1 MTQGISSF
9 GTLMKIGDGGTP
21 TETFTTIAEVLDI
34 NGLGIRLDTEDA
46 TSHDSTDGWEE
57 VIPTILRTD
66 PITFTIQ
73 FIPTH
78 ATHSYSSGLIK
89 DQTSRTLRNFQLVFP
104 DAAAT
109 TWAAACYVV
118 RVGPSAPVAGK
129 LTADVELKP
138 SGKPSLA

>member
-1 MTQGISSF
+1 MTEAISSF
-9 GTLMKIGDGGTP
+9 GTLMKIGDGQA

-34 NGLGIRLDTEDA
+34 NGLGISLDTEDA
-46 TSHDSTDGWEE
+46 TNHSSTDGWEE

-73 FIPTH
+73 FIPTN
-78 ATHSYSSGLIK
+78 ATHSYSTGLIG
-89 DQTSRTLRNFQLVFP
+89 DAASRTLRNFQIVFP

-109 TWAAACYVV
+109 TWTAACYVRKV
-118 RVGPSAPVAGK
+118 SPSAPVAGK